1 MKKNFLLFLI
11 PFFSNQLIKSAQK
24 KDPFIVQMTKD
35 TIELSHKQSSI
46 KRVAFHMQ
54 LFPDLQPFVVY
65 KTIDTETLKEFPA
78 NPTSFYN
85 DLKTALPFSTRTT
98 ALQTLDLFINKPNH
112 GK

>member
-78 NPTSFYN
+78 NPKSFCN
-85 DLKTALPFSTRTT
+85 DLTNALPFSTKME
-98 ALQTLDLFINKPNH
+98 ALQALNLLQKNPNH

>member
-1 MKKNFLLFLI
+1 MKKILLLFLM
-11 PFFSNQLIKSAQK
+11 PLFLNQSSKGAQK
-24 KDPFIVQMTKD
+24 NDPFIVQMTKD
-35 TIELSHKQSSI
+35 TIELSHKRSSI

-54 LFPDLQPFVVY
+54 LFPDSRPFVVY